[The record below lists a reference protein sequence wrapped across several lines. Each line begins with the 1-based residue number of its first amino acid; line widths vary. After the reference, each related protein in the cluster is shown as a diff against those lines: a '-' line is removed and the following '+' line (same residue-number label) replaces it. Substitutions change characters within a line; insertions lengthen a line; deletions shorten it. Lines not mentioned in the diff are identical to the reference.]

1 MSCAGGLLLLLLVSV
16 ARAQPAPEHPAREL
30 IDRAAYK
37 VRSDPEASNRDTLAA
52 LEVLAKRP
60 DADLEIRARLLL
72 CDHLSERDRAA
83 AEQQIALAR
92 ALLPRSTR
100 PGLESGIYDCE
111 GTVLETAGD
120 NTAAADRFERAVA
133 IAESTNDSEMLAGA
147 LFSRGYLLG
156 VQGRYAAGLGDL
168 KRAQPSTLS
177 DSQDEF
183 TSVMEGTPI
192 SRIMIQSPITVAPE
206 TPLLAAAET
215 LQSTK
220 YGALPV
226 VEDGKV
232 VGILTDTD
240 LIRTL
245 VDLLRQA

>member
-1 MSCAGGLLLLLLVSV
+1 VPVVLAGLLVGLL
-16 ARAQPAPEHPAREL
+16 
-30 IDRAAYK
+30 
-37 VRSDPEASNRDTLAA
+37 
-52 LEVLAKRP
+52 
-60 DADLEIRARLLL
+60 
-72 CDHLSERDRAA
+72 
-83 AEQQIALAR
+83 AE
-92 ALLPRSTR
+92 
-100 PGLESGIYDCE
+100 
-111 GTVLETAGD
+111 
-120 NTAAADRFERAVA
+120 
-133 IAESTNDSEMLAGA
+133 
-147 LFSRGYLLG
+147 
-156 VQGRYAAGLGDL
+156 GDL

-192 SRIMIQSPITVAPE
+192 SRIMIQSPLTVSPE

-240 LIRTL
+240 LITTL
-245 VDLLRQA
+245 VDLLRKDA